1 MRKWKGLYLEHIS
14 PYKEMRICMISS
26 VDMDNPY
33 GSTTRPYYISK
44 NLVKFGCE
52 ILHICTKPP
61 EGREKGIKY
70 LQKKY
75 YKNRFWAVRT
85 TRDIFRMYKG
95 CKNFAPDVIYAHQ
108 ISNATRALP
117 LKYLLKKPL
126 VYDKHGSY
134 LLDINPKKRYLLWE
148 KLVVKAV
155 DKVIGAAVDVKKV
168 LTEHYGIQEEK
179 IETIENGVDTDLFK
193 PMERDNKLKEKLGI
207 SDNDKVVVFT
217 CPRGAPANNMA
228 LKFFFD
234 LIPKIEDKIKNIKYI
249 ILGGGQKFSPPSSN
263 VIYTGFV
270 YDLPSYINLGD
281 VCIAPYP
288 PSSVCGTAGAKN
300 KIIEYFACGK
310 PVVSTEEGIRGF
322 NDAVPGR
329 DFLLASDSK
338 DFIDKLLTVLYDEK
352 LSKKLG
358 ENARMLALK
367 YDWRNLSEQVLKIL
381 ESVKNTN

>member
-1 MRKWKGLYLEHIS
+1 MKMRV
-14 PYKEMRICMISS
+14 CMISS
-26 VDMDNPY
+26 VDMNAPY
-33 GSTTRPYYISK
+33 GSTTRSYYISK
-44 NLVKFGCE
+44 NLVEFGCE

-61 EGREKGIKY
+61 ERQEKDIKY

-85 TRDIFRMYKG
+85 TRDIFRMYKE

-126 VYDKHGSY
+126 VYDEHGSY

-168 LTEHYGIQEEK
+168 FTEHYGIQEEK
-179 IETIENGVDTDLFK
+179 IKTIENGVDTDLFK
-193 PMERDNKLKEKLGI
+193 PMERNNKLKEKLSI

-234 LIPKIEDKIKNIKYI
+234 LIPKIEDKIENIKYI
-249 ILGGGQKFSPPSSN
+249 IIGGGQKFSPPSSN

-310 PVVSTEEGIRGF
+310 PVVSTEEGMRGF
-322 NDAVPGR
+322 NDAVPDR
-329 DFLLASDSK
+329 DFLLAVDSD
-338 DFIDKLLTVLYDEK
+338 DFVNKLITVLNNENLSMK
-352 LSKKLG
+352 LS
-358 ENARMLALK
+358 ENARKFSLK
-367 YDWRNLSEQVLKIL
+367 YDWESLSKGVLNILIQVVTHNGHNGA
-381 ESVKNTN
+381 SSQN